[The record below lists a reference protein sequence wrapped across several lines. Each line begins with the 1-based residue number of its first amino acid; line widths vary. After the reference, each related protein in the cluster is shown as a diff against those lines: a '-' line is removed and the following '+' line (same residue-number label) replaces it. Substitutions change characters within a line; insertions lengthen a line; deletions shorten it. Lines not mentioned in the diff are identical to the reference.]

1 MVFVDDQYGEE
12 PMSGLAERTAHTTD
26 DQLLVF
32 SERRLGVES
41 SKLGKGV
48 ELRLGEVTEIDGREW
63 IQMTLSGGSSK
74 FALCASVRSHTDA
87 SLEAAPSPPAVRP
100 VVAASGRATST
111 VAARSNDSGTPAGAP
126 RKKRSP
132 VLWAFVGILGFFGL
146 CVLVILIGVGIL
158 AYKVKTSPPPGLSVI
173 GAAKQLPLGNPNFEV
188 VNSDDGRNT
197 VTFRDKKTGESV
209 PINFDELKNGKIVF
223 KSNRGPLTFTAGTK
237 LPDWVPAYPG
247 VTQQVKLTMESADGD
262 AGVVTYSTKDLVKS
276 VLSFYEQ
283 GLMQAGFRIT
293 QNVSDTEHQFAGSPA
308 AGMIQALDD
317 TNKRTVRAEAGITA
331 TAVLAGPGH
340 GETVVTIVFG
350 TIK

>member
-1 MVFVDDQYGEE
+1 
-12 PMSGLAERTAHTTD
+12 MSGLAERTAHTTD

-41 SKLGKGV
+41 SKLGQGV
-48 ELRLGEVTEIDGREW
+48 ELRLGGVTGNDGR
-63 IQMTLSGGSSK
+63 GGA
-74 FALCASVRSHTDA
+74 FPRQPRA

-158 AYKVKTSPPPGLSVI
+158 AYKVKTSPPPGLIVI

-283 GLMQAGFRIT
+283 GLMQAGFR
-293 QNVSDTEHQFAGSPA
+293 
-308 AGMIQALDD
+308 
-317 TNKRTVRAEAGITA
+317 
-331 TAVLAGPGH
+331 
-340 GETVVTIVFG
+340 
-350 TIK
+350 